1 MLLRLIT
8 LVLPVLLLLSACG
21 DDSVV
26 GGDGDGQAPVARL
39 SENPPPGHEEVGR
52 EFVDVLHGRP
62 QDELWAGS
70 VGLYVAGK
78 LSSTLAPADVADPA
92 RWVGCPGDVPEYNG
106 RECPV
111 SLLRQVQVLHED
123 GGALVFE
130 DQVPEVVGCDLVRA
144 PPGVDGS
151 DTVTIRP
158 DVDHRSCFSD
168 FAITLYL
175 DDRGRLG
182 TVAVTISG
190 P

>member
-8 LVLPVLLLLSACG
+8 AVLPVLLLLSACD
-21 DDSVV
+21 DDS
-26 GGDGDGQAPVARL
+26 DGAARDQAPVAHD
-39 SENPPPGHEEVGR
+39 SATPPPGHEEAGR
-52 EFVDVLHGRP
+52 AFVDVLHGRP

-111 SLLRQVQVLHED
+111 SLLRQVQALHED

-151 DTVTIRP
+151 DSVTIRP
-158 DVDHRSCFSD
+158 DVDHRSCFRD